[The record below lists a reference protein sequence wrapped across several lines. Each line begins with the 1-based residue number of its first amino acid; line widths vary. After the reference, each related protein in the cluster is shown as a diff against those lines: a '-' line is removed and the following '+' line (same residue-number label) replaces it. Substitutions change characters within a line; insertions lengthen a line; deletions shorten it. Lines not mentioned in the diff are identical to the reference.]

1 VSVDARRH
9 SSDDVI
15 ATLLSTAACCCC
27 CYDVGSGRAQREQ
40 RGRRSESCRGTS
52 GESASSEQIAEKM
65 KQFNTGLSRKRP
77 SNCVHGDHSTQKAAD
92 LLVNTTS
99 ENNVS
104 HDSRVKRKKSPNV
117 TST

>member
-1 VSVDARRH
+1 VSREAEGVRVAEEQ
-9 SSDDVI
+9 
-15 ATLLSTAACCCC
+15 AANPQ
-27 CYDVGSGRAQREQ
+27 VLNKSQK
-40 RGRRSESCRGTS
+40 
-52 GESASSEQIAEKM
+52 KM

-104 HDSRVKRKKSPNV
+104 HE
-117 TST
+117 